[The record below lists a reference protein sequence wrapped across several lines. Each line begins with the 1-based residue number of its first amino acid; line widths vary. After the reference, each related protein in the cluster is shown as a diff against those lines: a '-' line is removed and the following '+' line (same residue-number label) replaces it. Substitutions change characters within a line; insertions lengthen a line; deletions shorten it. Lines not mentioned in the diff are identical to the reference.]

1 MADLTRHPQ
10 KHATVLDG
18 IRLRY
23 VDVGKQNGEPPLL
36 LLHGLASR
44 IEEYEDLVAALDPQH
59 RRMIVLDLPGNGYS
73 DKPNR
78 PYSLELMEDAALAL
92 LDHLGIQR
100 ANVAGGSLG
109 GNLTLRLALRQ
120 PERFD
125 RLAAWAPAGAWEPH
139 RIWPR
144 IVHWL
149 PWRLIFWPALRLQ
162 SRFWYHPKW
171 PGRQRALDAA
181 FEHFREIY
189 CDGFLRMYCELG
201 YEQVTTSLF
210 PVAPKIKQPTLL
222 GWGDQDHGLNMGAGV
237 KRLSELIPGSRLVV
251 FKDAR
256 HSLANEVPELLAQE
270 IDEFFKSGQ
279 PSTRSVGPG
288 DVEDSVL
295 PACERAIASGDR

>member
-1 MADLTRHPQ
+1 MAVPLTMHPQ

-44 IEEYEDLVAALDPQH
+44 IEEYDELVAALGPSH

-73 DKPNR
+73 DKPVR
-78 PYSLELMEDAALAL
+78 KYSLELMEDAALAL
-92 LDHLGIQR
+92 LDHLGIAR

-125 RLAAWAPAGAWEPH
+125 KLAAWAPAGAWEPH

-144 IVHWL
+144 LVQLL
-149 PWRLIFWPALRLQ
+149 PWKLIFWPSLKLQ

-171 PGRQRALDAA
+171 AGRQRALESA
-181 FEHFREIY
+181 FAHFREVY
-189 CDGFLRMYCELG
+189 CDGFRRMYCELG

-210 PVAPKIKQPTLL
+210 PVAGKIRQPTLL

-237 KRLSELIPGSRLVV
+237 KRLEKLIPNARLVV

-256 HSLANEVPELLAQE
+256 HSLANEVPDLLARE
-270 IDEFFKSGQ
+270 IDEFLKTSSGE
-279 PSTRSVGPG
+279 
-288 DVEDSVL
+288 DVEAPVL
-295 PACERAIASGDR
+295 PARERARAAGDR